1 MYIQNT
7 ELNNIWKSKRFG
19 VTAALQA
26 FAQKTALTSTKLEDT
41 RTMASPEPS
50 THTHTGAHMVLFI
63 ATGSGVWG
71 PHGTPPA
78 DGICVCVCECPPR
91 GTPPGIRGAPHAVLM
106 QPPVLHPHSDGS
118 NMERWG
124 QFVG

>member
-19 VTAALQA
+19 VTAALRA

-50 THTHTGAHMVLFI
+50 THTHTRWKLPSCPVYKEMV
-63 ATGSGVWG
+63 TS
-71 PHGTPPA
+71 
-78 DGICVCVCECPPR
+78 
-91 GTPPGIRGAPHAVLM
+91 APEYWLHALLCNHL
-106 QPPVLHPHSDGS
+106 QI
-118 NMERWG
+118 ERAG
-124 QFVG
+124 KKKHTKIKVVQFLYKD